1 MATVGE
7 ALSALGITEWVLRGE
22 PTTEDEFNEMFKKI
36 TGADANG
43 SAIESSNPSDFG
55 TTWSAVSAKMTEL
68 TNAAPMKE
76 LRRQR
81 DEKLAECDWWGASD
95 NTMTTAQTNYRQA
108 LRDLPDGAEPTW
120 DGVTLGN
127 VTCRKNQYRFVM
139 RTSDD
144 VLDNVLGITD
154 VVETT
159 ASQVTLPEVVPPQS
173 DSEDMDNDY
182 KYQRENFYRLV
193 ERGQDAIDGILELA
207 RESEH
212 PRSYEVAGQLIKNV
226 ADVTEKLGDLQSKM
240 KKLKE
245 VPNTAP
251 KNVTNAL
258 FVGSTA
264 ELQKMLKG
272 K

>member
-1 MATVGE
+1 MASE
-7 ALSALGITEWVLRGE
+7 
-22 PTTEDEFNEMFKKI
+22 
-36 TGADANG
+36 
-43 SAIESSNPSDFG
+43 
-55 TTWSAVSAKMTEL
+55 
-68 TNAAPMKE
+68 
-76 LRRQR
+76 
-81 DEKLAECDWWGASD
+81 
-95 NTMTTAQTNYRQA
+95 
-108 LRDLPDGAEPTW
+108 
-120 DGVTLGN
+120 
-127 VTCRKNQYRFVM
+127 
-139 RTSDD
+139 TSVN

-159 ASQVTLPEVVPPQS
+159 TSQVTLPQVKKPDEES
-173 DSEDMDNDY
+173 DNDY

-193 ERGQDAIDGILELA
+193 ERGQDAIDGILDLA

-212 PRSYEVAGQLIKNV
+212 PRSYEVAGNLIKQV
-226 ADVTEKLGDLQSKM
+226 AEVTEKLGDLQGKM

-245 VPNTAP
+245 VPNSAP

>member
-1 MATVGE
+1 MASE
-7 ALSALGITEWVLRGE
+7 
-22 PTTEDEFNEMFKKI
+22 
-36 TGADANG
+36 
-43 SAIESSNPSDFG
+43 
-55 TTWSAVSAKMTEL
+55 
-68 TNAAPMKE
+68 
-76 LRRQR
+76 
-81 DEKLAECDWWGASD
+81 
-95 NTMTTAQTNYRQA
+95 
-108 LRDLPDGAEPTW
+108 
-120 DGVTLGN
+120 
-127 VTCRKNQYRFVM
+127 
-139 RTSDD
+139 TSVN

-159 ASQVTLPEVVPPQS
+159 TSQVTLPQVKKPDEES
-173 DSEDMDNDY
+173 DNDY

-207 RESEH
+207 KESEH

-226 ADVTEKLGDLQSKM
+226 ADVTEKLGDLQTKM

-245 VPNTAP
+245 VPNSAP

-272 K
+272 KE